1 MNSQSFLG
9 GLDFHVVGV
18 NTTSY
23 PTGSGG
29 GSTTAGD
36 SVLKDAK
43 IVLIQ
48 SITLRNSP
56 SGATGVVTIKD
67 HAGNTLFDVTPT
79 GQVVTLDFGVHG
91 LKLNSGYC
99 ITTAATAPAVLV
111 IYKRIA

>member
-29 GSTTAGD
+29 ATTTAGD

-48 SITLRNSP
+48 SITIR
-56 SGATGVVTIKD
+56 GTGTGVVTIKD
-67 HAGNTLFDVTPT
+67 HAGSTLFDITPS
-79 GQVVTLDFGVHG
+79 GQVTAIDFGVHG
-91 LKLNSGYC
+91 LKVNSGYC